1 MLVVDTKRLPLASKA
16 STLSPP
22 LLITGPA
29 AMNPVR
35 DIVADAVGV
44 AVVDEELALPPD
56 EPPLLPA
63 RAKPPSPAPKP
74 NKLNDGVDATAGIVA
89 VLTIDAWATIVSAWL
104 SKAVFESLALSC
116 GSFMDKL
123 AIRTLLEAGVT
134 LSTPTAAPSLLVGNR
149 LLLETSVDALLLAT
163 F

>member
-1 MLVVDTKRLPLASKA
+1 MLVVDAKRLPLASKA
-16 STLSPP
+16 STLSPSG
-22 LLITGPA
+22 LMIGPA
-29 AMNPVR
+29 AINPDK
-35 DIVADAVGV
+35 DIDADAVGV
-44 AVVDEELALPPD
+44 AVVDDELALPPD

-63 RAKPPSPAPKP
+63 RANPPSPAPKP

>member
-1 MLVVDTKRLPLASKA
+1 MLVVDAKRLPLASKA
-16 STLSPP
+16 STLSPSG
-22 LLITGPA
+22 LMIGPA
-29 AMNPVR
+29 AINPDR
-35 DIVADAVGV
+35 DIDADAVGV
-44 AVVDEELALPPD
+44 VVVDDELALPPD
-56 EPPLLPA
+56 EPPLLPT
-63 RAKPPSPAPKP
+63 RANPPSPAPKP
-74 NKLNDGVDATAGIVA
+74 NKLNDGADATAGIVA

-134 LSTPTAAPSLLVGNR
+134 LSAPTSAPSLLVDSR
-149 LLLETSVDALLLAT
+149 LLVETSADALLLAW